1 MTASAR
7 GASRRAAHDSDSL
20 NRCRNPRRSSL
31 GAGRTPLSDGSSAS
45 GVPAG
50 RMTQTARSGPR
61 GEATTVYSPP
71 RVVRRASAVIRWAID
86 LRVSCRSN
94 AAMGAGQ
101 DASNG
106 FPSAS
111 ADGRNPARSQPPP
124 WATTMPSRLTSSAR
138 SGSAS
143 TSALGPYETALAGG
157 ASVAAL
163 ARRGVERFA
172 EMRSLPG
179 LSKNGVSSRPG
190 AFFWRAKSS
199 RSRPI
204 ESGTQ
209 LAVAT
214 SMRRKREVRWRL
226 GRGKHVILWSS
237 CAGSHS
243 APEDQ
248 AERQLPLGRPSCS
261 HWRSAP
267 RAR

>member
-1 MTASAR
+1 M
-7 GASRRAAHDSDSL
+7 GVSRRAAHESDSL

-45 GVPAG
+45 AAPAG

-61 GEATTVYSPP
+61 GDTTTVYSPS
-71 RVVRRASAVIRWAID
+71 RVVRRASAAIRCAID
-86 LRVSCRSN
+86 LRVSCLSS

-106 FPSAS
+106 LPSAS
-111 ADGRNPARSQPPP
+111 ADGRNPARSRPPP

-143 TSALGPYETALAGG
+143 TNALGPWEAALPGG
-157 ASVAAL
+157 ASATAL

-179 LSKNGVSSRPG
+179 LSKNGVSSPSG
-190 AFFWRAKSS
+190 ALFWRAQSS
-199 RSRPI
+199 WSHPI

-209 LAVAT
+209 LAVAA
-214 SMRRKREVRWRL
+214 SRRRKREVRWRL
-226 GRGKHVILWSS
+226 
-237 CAGSHS
+237 
-243 APEDQ
+243 E
-248 AERQLPLGRPSCS
+248 
-261 HWRSAP
+261 
-267 RAR
+267 